1 VIPESQIDSR
11 TFYNLKANLAEPNVY
26 HCVRYQDF
34 AAIASKSASLNVGDV
49 FLKMLMSI
57 KGISAEKAI
66 EIQKH
71 FPTMIQLVEALSNVD
86 EAEGKMIVG
95 QRCSKYGRKKI
106 GQALS
111 MKVYEV
117 FRPQ

>member
-1 VIPESQIDSR
+1 MIPHSQIDSR
-11 TFYNLKANLAEPNVY
+11 TFYNLKAGLAQPGVY

-34 AAIASKSASLNVGDV
+34 AAIVSKSASLTVGDL

-57 KGISAEKAI
+57 KGISAEKAM

-71 FPTMIQLVEALSNVD
+71 WPTMIELVTALENVS
-86 EAEGKMIVG
+86 EVEGKMIVAG
-95 QRCSKYGRKKI
+95 RCSKVGRRKI
-106 GQALS
+106 GPVLS
-111 MKVYEV
+111 GKVYDV